1 MLRVMDA
8 PGYYAAFPWGVTRGK
23 RGRPERAATPL
34 AHALYILLSLPR
46 IFHAWSF
53 IRPRRRFT
61 EQYTEGLHPERPARG
76 AVLYTGLPRPCIEHK
91 GPPSTK
97 NMHTKDD
104 LPLQPWSDVTLGVL
118 QVLLRSSSG
127 TSSPS

>member
-1 MLRVMDA
+1 MRPS
-8 PGYYAAFPWGVTRGK
+8 PGEVTLGI

-34 AHALYILLSLPR
+34 AHALYIPLSLPR

-61 EQYTEGLHPERPARG
+61 EQYTEGLHRSVPARG
-76 AVLYTGLPRPCIEHK
+76 AVLYTGLSRPCIEHK

-97 NMHTKDD
+97 NMHTKDGHD
-104 LPLQPWSDVTLGVL
+104 SRGRNYKAETQLPTFAWASLPI
-118 QVLLRSSSG
+118 
-127 TSSPS
+127 

>member
-34 AHALYILLSLPR
+34 AHALYIPLSLPR
-46 IFHAWSF
+46 IFLHLAVHSGTVA
-53 IRPRRRFT
+53 IST

-76 AVLYTGLPRPCIEHK
+76 AVLYTGLSRPCIEHK

-97 NMHTKDD
+97 NMHTKDGHD
-104 LPLQPWSDVTLGVL
+104 SRGRNYKAETQLPTFAWASLPI
-118 QVLLRSSSG
+118 
-127 TSSPS
+127 